1 MSQQNQVLKH
11 LKTGAGINQYE
22 AIIEYGV
29 LRLSAVIFEL
39 RKQGH
44 TIKTDRVTTGSGKR
58 IAKYNLVSQ

>member
-11 LKTGAGINQYE
+11 LKTGAGITQYE

-44 TIKTDRVTTGSGKR
+44 AIATDRITTGSGKSV
-58 IAKYNLVSQ
+58 AKYSLVTE